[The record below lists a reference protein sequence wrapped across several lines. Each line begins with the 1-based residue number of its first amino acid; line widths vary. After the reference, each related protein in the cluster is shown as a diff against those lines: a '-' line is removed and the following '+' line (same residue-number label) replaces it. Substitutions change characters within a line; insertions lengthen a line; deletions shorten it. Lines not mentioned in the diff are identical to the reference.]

1 MFKAVYDRPQPIDLW
16 LKWWLKGDLHE
27 MLPILFEKG
36 AYYSPT
42 SVDNDIARE
51 LYREL
56 ILNKRWELLNCYGDF
71 IAKCDKEIGGV
82 ERNLIVKSYATLGY
96 RKCTYDP
103 SEDLKMFSERN
114 LCKECYGLTT
124 YLFTYPKH
132 EIYVGENEKKLGKA
146 RSLYFSAKTKNK
158 DSKKEK
164 LLLKSAS
171 LGYVPAYQELGFLYE
186 GLGREEECLKW
197 QEEGAKH
204 FDVEALNYLST
215 LYKGTDKEYQYL
227 EKLTQIGSVH
237 YLNKLLRLV
246 EIIENEIYHV
256 NCTLSE
262 SERKEKEQIIFT
274 TLARIILEYSDIAE
288 DKAEEVNLARLTLA
302 RLILEKKLALDG
314 VFACVLVELSG
325 TTDERII
332 KLVDSYREQE
342 IARIRKALEGKI
354 NSALDL
360 INKEN
365 GKKQA
370 LEYAKK
376 QELERARQEEEA
388 RLQMEKAMHE
398 ARLKAEAEA
407 REKAKQEEA
416 ERKQFLDPLNLNK
429 NAEYN
434 RKKGERIATYTSN
447 VELYKKALATAS
459 EEEVVKAV
467 TLAGESG
474 HPKAMEA
481 LARYYHR
488 MDEDKAKQ
496 WLELADEWGYA
507 DSVLNSKGWKWDTE
521 RCLLYISSDREYIS
535 RSAYEAL
542 NKIGIKKLSTKD
554 IERLK
559 VLTDKGNH
567 SAMRIYVKCLK
578 GKNPAEW
585 SKYIYKL
592 AYAGDENAIA
602 EIIKGE
608 GDISLNSSKE
618 YVEFLKNEKVQENE
632 FVKWQWYKILSSEE
646 LAPKFNKTKNDSHSL
661 KHLFELDKCVK
672 DSALKKAVRL
682 ELARCHEYGIGTL
695 TNYWM
700 ASKYYRG
707 YDNTKADYFMR
718 EHDRQNKQTAR
729 EIKVGEIMA
738 KYPCA
743 ELDKMLSAD
752 NDFAKKIVEKYATIA
767 PEKLEDNL
775 KWRDEYLRFGFTLSE
790 MYDTDGTFKE
800 YQTRGAYLRKKAEIE
815 AEKERQRQLEAER
828 ERQRKLAL
836 AREQEAIRLSQAKAL
851 AEKQKAVSSQTLRPA
866 TTTNSNSN
874 TPQNTNKLVS
884 KATKKQQEEEAIAK
898 VRAKYGYVEKGN
910 YSEQLEYFFKICQSE
925 ETCGKAYK
933 LKDDPEALGKLYGVS
948 PERVIS
954 TYDFAFLLKQKI
966 EKVVGCCPEV
976 EPGGIYYGVD
986 YYKYAERDL
995 AGLPCYGKALNLTVS
1010 FVQDIRYNN
1019 ITTAPTSMDLF
1030 YDEYQK
1036 FHADEISKFVDF
1048 SEYARKSGLN
1058 YAVYSLE
1065 REEVSNG
1072 KSAARKITRAIAKE
1086 LLKHYVVTEY
1096 TAFGTRK
1103 GLKKYYYGTLLIPT
1117 SLDITFNFW
1126 GND

>member
-1 MFKAVYDRPQPIDLW
+1 
-16 LKWWLKGDLHE
+16 
-27 MLPILFEKG
+27 MLPVLFEKG

-71 IAKCDKEIGGV
+71 IAKCDKEIGGL

-132 EIYVGENEKKLGKA
+132 EIYVGEKEKKLGKA

-186 GLGREEECLKW
+186 GLGRKEECLKW

-246 EIIENEIYHV
+246 EIIENEIYHK

-314 VFACVLVELSG
+314 VFACVLVEFSG

-342 IARIRKALEGKI
+342 IARIRKALESKI

-447 VELYKKALATAS
+447 VELYKKALATAG

-521 RCLLYISSDREYIS
+521 RCLLYISSAREYIS
-535 RSAYEAL
+535 RSACEAL
-542 NKIGIKKLSTKD
+542 NKIGIKKLSAKD

-585 SKYIYKL
+585 SKYTYKL

-718 EHDRQNKQTAR
+718 EHDRQNKQIAR
-729 EIKVGEIMA
+729 EKKVGELMA

-743 ELDKMLSAD
+743 ELDRMLSAD
-752 NDFAKKIVEKYATIA
+752 NDFAKKIVEKYATISS
-767 PEKLEDNL
+767 EKLEDNL
-775 KWRDEYLRFGFTLSE
+775 KWRDEYMRFGFTLSE

-800 YQTRGAYLRKKAEIE
+800 YQTSGAYIRKKAKIE

-851 AEKQKAVSSQTLRPA
+851 AEKQKAVGTRAQ
-866 TTTNSNSN
+866 TTTTATPKPINV
-874 TPQNTNKLVS
+874 TPQNTAISVS

-910 YSEQLEYFFKICQSE
+910 YSEQLEYFFKICSSE
-925 ETCGKAYK
+925 SACGKVSK
-933 LKDDPEALGKLYGVS
+933 IMNDKIALGEFYGVS

-954 TYDFAFLLKQKI
+954 TYEFTLLLKQKI
-966 EKVVGCCPEV
+966 EKVVGCCPYV
-976 EPGGIYYGVD
+976 DSKGINYSVN

-995 AGLPCYGKALNLTVS
+995 AGLPCYAGALNLEVG

-1065 REEVSNG
+1065 REEESNG

-1103 GLKKYYYGTLLIPT
+1103 GLKKYYYGTLFIPT
-1117 SLDITFNFW
+1117 SVSVTFNFL